1 MELSLYSSITKKNI
15 IFNPEKE
22 YNLKSENLSYKRIPI
37 EIKYSKTKKGP
48 LIIETPFLFSF
59 GVSEN
64 IEKKSGKLNG
74 YSIPVCLWSKGESP
88 NNREQ
93 SFYDV
98 LKLLKGLCEE
108 HLEGKYGE
116 LTLPLYYK
124 KIESTDR
131 RGKKKTR
138 IDESSAPI
146 LYSKLIYSDK
156 SKKFLSL
163 FKGKKGENLDP
174 LKYIDFNCR
183 VKLAL
188 TIEGIYIGDN
198 TTSLQIKVYECYLKE
213 LPERKSLI
221 TTTASDDDDDDDDD

>member
-1 MELSLYSSITKKNI
+1 MELSNYESITKKNI
-15 IFNPEKE
+15 IFNPAKE
-22 YNLKSENLSYKRIPI
+22 YNKENISYKRIPI

-59 GVSEN
+59 GVNEN

-74 YSIPVCLWSKGESP
+74 YSIPACLWSKGESP
-88 NNREQ
+88 SNKEQ
-93 SFYDV
+93 SFFNV

-108 HLEGKYGE
+108 HLDGKYGE

-131 RGKKKTR
+131 KGKKKTK
-138 IDESSAPI
+138 IDETAAPI

-163 FKGKKGENLDP
+163 FKGAKGENLNP

-198 TTSLQIKVYECYLKE
+198 TTSLQIKVYECYVKE

-221 TTTASDDDDDDDDD
+221 TNTADDDDDDDDDDD

>member
-1 MELSLYSSITKKNI
+1 MELSPYDNITKKNI
-15 IFNPEKE
+15 IFNPAKE
-22 YNLKSENLSYKRIPI
+22 YSKENISYKRIPI
-37 EIKYSKTKKGP
+37 EIKYSKTRKGP

-64 IEKKSGKLNG
+64 KDKSGKLNG
-74 YSIPVCLWSKGESP
+74 YSIPTCLWSKGESP

-124 KIESTDR
+124 KIEKTDR
-131 RGKKKTR
+131 GGKKKIK

-221 TTTASDDDDDDDDD
+221 TNPTSDDDDD

>member
-1 MELSLYSSITKKNI
+1 MELSLYSNITKKNI

-22 YNLKSENLSYKRIPI
+22 YNLKNENLSYKRIPI

-64 IEKKSGKLNG
+64 IQKKSGKING
-74 YSIPVCLWSKGESP
+74 YSLPVCLWSKGESP

-98 LKLLKGLCEE
+98 IKLLKGLCEE

-131 RGKKKTR
+131 KGKKKTK

-146 LYSKLIYSDK
+146 LYTKLIYSDK

-188 TIEGIYIGDN
+188 MIEGIYIGDN

-221 TTTASDDDDDDDDD
+221 TTTVSDDDDDD